1 MLKLLFRDVM
11 NTAGGGGAGGGGA
24 GGGEMGGMG
33 GGGGQEIGGVDV
45 SDVLANNV
53 DGQEFWVSAFGRSTH
68 MVPWKRFI
76 EAIEDHTKRD
86 ILKDQREHLQSS
98 LDHAM
103 SGYCTVH
110 SFASFLE
117 GNGQTVLCVCVY
129 CVLCAVCC
137 VQCLSVRVSVLCTNV
152 LM

>member
-1 MLKLLFRDVM
+1 
-11 NTAGGGGAGGGGA
+11 
-24 GGGEMGGMG
+24 
-33 GGGGQEIGGVDV
+33 
-45 SDVLANNV
+45 
-53 DGQEFWVSAFGRSTH
+53 

-129 CVLCAVCC
+129 YCVLCAVCC
-137 VQCLSVRVSVLCTNV
+137 VLCAVCSVYLCVSLSCV
-152 LM
+152 LMY